1 MCIIF
6 KVFETNRDCL
16 WQTMGTGIQQKDPIR
31 GHGENGTDT
40 PVVPEHLILSCA
52 ELSTNSVMPS

>member
-16 WQTMGTGIQQKDPIR
+16 WQTMGTCIQQKDTTR
-31 GHGENGTDT
+31 GHGENGTDI
-40 PVVPEHLILSCA
+40 PVVPEHLILGCA
-52 ELSTNSVMPS
+52 ELSTNS